1 MAQRQKKEIGAHTP
15 HPRATAFI
23 HHLPILHD
31 VQQWQVHSM
40 AATCKSFFVV
50 NLSGLKNKVSSNSR
64 NLCPSSV
71 EDFSRKRSSPSVL
84 EHTSPPRVLPR
95 FLSSCGET

>member
-31 VQQWQVHSM
+31 VQRWQVHSM
-40 AATCKSFFVV
+40 ATTCKSF
-50 NLSGLKNKVSSNSR
+50 LCGKSQWIEKQSLK
-64 NLCPSSV
+64 
-71 EDFSRKRSSPSVL
+71 
-84 EHTSPPRVLPR
+84 
-95 FLSSCGET
+95 

>member
-31 VQQWQVHSM
+31 VQRWQVHSM
-40 AATCKSFFVV
+40 ATTCKSFFVV

-64 NLCPSSV
+64 NLCPSS
-71 EDFSRKRSSPSVL
+71 EDDFS
-84 EHTSPPRVLPR
+84 
-95 FLSSCGET
+95 